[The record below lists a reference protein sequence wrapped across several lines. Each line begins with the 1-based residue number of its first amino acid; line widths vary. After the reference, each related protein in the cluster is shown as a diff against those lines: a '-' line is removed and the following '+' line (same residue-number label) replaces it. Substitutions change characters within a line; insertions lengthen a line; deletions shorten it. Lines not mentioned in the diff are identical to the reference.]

1 MASVDPPARKGL
13 PPEAYEVIPGSEY
26 RPYVPASQSMAEF
39 TVKAVVIGILM
50 AVVFGAANA
59 YLGLRVG
66 LTVSASIPAAVMAV
80 AIFRVLRRGTI
91 LETNMV
97 QTIGSAGES
106 VAAGVIFT
114 IPALFI
120 WQRTDPTIVVD
131 LLQVAVIAGF
141 GGLLG
146 VLFMIPLRRYLISRE
161 HGKLPYPEGTAC
173 AEVQVAGDT
182 GGSKARLLFS
192 GLGLGALYQTF
203 ANSNGLG
210 LWNEGPYVP
219 LPGKAQIGGDFTPE
233 LLGVGFIIG
242 PRIAAIMF
250 GGSALAWL
258 IMIPAINLWGGDS
271 VVYPATV
278 AMSELGSGD
287 IWSYYLR
294 YVGAGAVGCAG
305 IVTLIKSFPTI
316 IESIKLGVGHAGGGA
331 GGEVPRTQQD
341 LPMKLVLGLAALMAV
356 ALWLWPGVPVN
367 FLGAILIVIFS
378 FFFVTVSSRIVGL
391 IGSSSNPVSGMTI
404 AALLLTSL
412 IWVALG
418 LNDGGAATKVAVLA
432 VGAVVCISAAAAGDT
447 SQDLKTGFLVGATP
461 RLMQIGEMLGVLAC
475 AVTIGFVLIVLN
487 ESYGI
492 GTVDGLAAPQ
502 ATLMSLVID
511 GVLNASLPWAF
522 VFIGIAARAGGRVRL
537 QAAVAGLRGGRLPAG
552 VADDADPGRWPDA
565 HGADTPVR
573 ARGRDGG
580 RGERPGRQARAG
592 RALRLGADRGGGAGR
607 RPDRWSDLRG
617 GRTSRAMR
625 KQRRCGSGARV
636 DGRPR
641 SVRQLGGGNP
651 GLRRALLDALARGH
665 KRVASMRGM
674 RAWCAAA
681 ALLVGGAGC
690 EEEGPD
696 TISREVFVETY
707 VALRVAELTESGDDG
722 ISAEARERV
731 LAGKGV
737 TEEELL
743 TFADVRGPDVNF
755 MEQLWD
761 DIEERLEEI
770 RNTPDTPDIPG

>member
-13 PPEAYEVIPGSEY
+13 PPEAYEVVPGSEY
-26 RPYVPASQSMAEF
+26 RPYVPPEKSLAEF
-39 TVKAVVIGILM
+39 TVKAVVVGILM

-80 AIFRVLRRGTI
+80 AIFKVLRRGTV

-120 WQRTDPTIVVD
+120 WQRSDPTIVVD

-182 GGSKARLLFS
+182 GGSKARLLFT
-192 GLGLGALYQTF
+192 GLGLGALYQAC

-210 LWNEGPYVP
+210 LWNEGPHVQ
-219 LPGKAQIGGDFTPE
+219 LPAKAQIGGDFTPE

-258 IMIPAINLWGGDS
+258 IMIPAINLWGGGN
-271 VVYPATV
+271 VVYPADV
-278 AMSELGSGD
+278 PMSDLESGQ
-287 IWSYYLR
+287 IWSFYLR

-316 IESIKLGVGHAGGGA
+316 IESIKLGVGHAGGGS
-331 GGEVPRTQQD
+331 GVDVPRTQQD

-461 RLMQIGEMLGVLAC
+461 KRMQVGEMLGVLAC
-475 AVTIGFVLIVLN
+475 AVTIGGVLVVLN

-511 GVLNASLPWAF
+511 GVLNASLPWTF
-522 VFIGIAARAGGRVRL
+522 VFIGIGLALVVEFVFKLPSLAF
-537 QAAVAGLRGGRLPAG
+537 AVGVYLP
-552 VADDADPGRWPDA
+552 VSLM
-565 HGADTPVR
+565 TPI
-573 ARGRDGG
+573 
-580 RGERPGRQARAG
+580 
-592 RALRLGADRGGGAGR
+592 
-607 RPDRWSDLRG
+607 
-617 GRTSRAMR
+617 
-625 KQRRCGSGARV
+625 
-636 DGRPR
+636 
-641 SVRQLGGGNP
+641 
-651 GLRRALLDALARGH
+651 
-665 KRVASMRGM
+665 
-674 RAWCAAA
+674 
-681 ALLVGGAGC
+681 LVGGLMRMALTRRYEHAG
-690 EEEGPD
+690 
-696 TISREVFVETY
+696 ET
-707 VALRVAELTESGDDG
+707 EDG
-722 ISAEARERV
+722 VSV
-731 LAGKGV
+731 LAEKREQGV
-737 TEEELL
+737 LYASGLIAGAALVGVLIGGAIYAMTYFTGDPEAASVWQFGHAWMDNVPALASVVGTL
-743 TFADVRGPDVNF
+743 AFAALCL
-755 MEQLWD
+755 MLW
-761 DIEERLEEI
+761 RAATG
-770 RNTPDTPDIPG
+770 RSRS